1 MIHILLVDDHPSV
14 GEGTKNMLE
23 QASDIEVTFV
33 LSAMEALDLLETRN
47 FDIILCDL
55 NMPTITGLEFT
66 RRVIQKNNECRIVIY
81 TGYEISAH
89 YNLLIESGVTGF
101 ISKAASREQLLNTIR
116 CALRDEAVIP
126 VSLLRQLRRNEVKV
140 AVNRVNQ
147 LPEDV
152 SINQREQEILQEVAS
167 GKSNKEIAAKL
178 LMSQRTVEYSLTR
191 VFEKLNVHSRSEAIV
206 EAKRLQLIRTENF

>member
-1 MIHILLVDDHPSV
+1 MIRILLVDDHPSV

-23 QASDIEVTFV
+23 QESDIEVVFV
-33 LSAMEALDLLETRN
+33 LSAVEALGMLEQQ

-66 RRVIQKNNECRIVIY
+66 KRAIQKNSECRIVIY
-81 TGYEISAH
+81 TGYEISVH

-116 CALRDEAVIP
+116 CTLRDEAVIP

-140 AVNRVNQ
+140 AMNKDNR
-147 LPEDV
+147 LPEDI
-152 SINQREQEILQEVAS
+152 SISQREQEILQEVAS
-167 GKSNKEIAAKL
+167 GKSNKEIAGKL

-206 EAKRLQLIRTENF
+206 EAKRLQLIRTESF

>member
-1 MIHILLVDDHPSV
+1 MLLVDDHPSV

-23 QASDIEVTFV
+23 QEPDIEVVFV
-33 LSAMEALDLLETRN
+33 LSAMEALQIMEQQE

-66 RRVIQKNNECRIVIY
+66 MRAIQKNNESRIVIY
-81 TGYEISAH
+81 TGYEISVH

-101 ISKAASREQLLNTIR
+101 ISKAASKEQLLNTIR

-126 VSLLRQLRRNEVKV
+126 MSLLRQLRRNEVKV
-140 AVNRVNQ
+140 AVNKENQ
-147 LPEDV
+147 LPEDI
-152 SINQREQEILQEVAS
+152 SISQREQEILQEVAS
-167 GKSNKEIAAKL
+167 GKSNKEIAGKL

-206 EAKRLQLIRTENF
+206 EAKRLQLIRTESF